1 MIEAPPKIRL
11 KNLHKRF
18 GDKVVLNGLNLDVQK
33 GESVV
38 IIGGSGS
45 GKSVSLKCLLGL
57 LTPDGGDI
65 QIDGKSI
72 IGISEDDRDEINKK
86 FGMLFQHA
94 ALFDS
99 MTVLNNVTFGL
110 TRGKGVSAEEAETIA
125 YTKLEQVGLDESF
138 AHRIPAELSGG
149 QRKRVGLARA
159 VALEPEII
167 LFDEPTTG
175 LDPVMGDIINELI
188 VECTRELG
196 ATTLTITHDM
206 ASSRIIADRIAM
218 LYQGKIVWAGPRDKV
233 DISGDPRV
241 DQFINGRT
249 EGPIKM
255 ELRRL

>member
-1 MIEAPPKIRL
+1 MNVNNFKIRII
-11 KNLHKRF
+11 NLHKRF
-18 GDKVVLNGLNLDVQK
+18 GDKVVLDGMNLDVEE

-38 IIGGSGS
+38 IMGGSGS

-57 LTPDGGDI
+57 LTPESGDI
-65 QIDGKSI
+65 EIDGISVL
-72 IGISEDDRDEINKK
+72 GISGDYRDVVNQK

-99 MTVLNNVTFGL
+99 MTVLDNVTFGL
-110 TRGKGVSAEEAETIA
+110 VRGKRLSEAEAEEIA
-125 YTKLEQVGLDESF
+125 ITKLKQVGLDSE
-138 AHRIPAELSGG
+138 HVLRMPAELSGG

-175 LDPVMGDIINELI
+175 LDPVMGDIINDLI
-188 VECTRELG
+188 VDCTRDLG
-196 ATTLTITHDM
+196 ATTLTITHDL
-206 ASSRIIADRIAM
+206 ASARVIADRIAM
-218 LYQGKIVWAGPRDKV
+218 LYQGKIIWLGPAKEIDS
-233 DISGDPRV
+233 SGDPRV
-241 DQFINGRT
+241 DQFIQGKA

>member
-1 MIEAPPKIRL
+1 MSEAPPKIRI

-18 GDKVVLNGLNLDVQK
+18 GEKVVLDGLNLDVGK

-38 IIGGSGS
+38 IMGGSGS
-45 GKSVSLKCLLGL
+45 GKSVSLKCMLGL
-57 LTPDGGDI
+57 LTPDEGQI
-65 QIDGKSI
+65 EIDGTSI
-72 IGISEDDRDEINKK
+72 LGISEDDRDTINQK

-99 MTVLNNVTFGL
+99 MTVLDNVTFGL
-110 TRGKGVSAEEAETIA
+110 FRGKGMEASDAERVA
-125 YTKLEQVGLDESF
+125 YEKLEQVGLDQSF
-138 AHRIPAELSGG
+138 GRRMPAELSGG

-175 LDPVMGDIINELI
+175 LDPVMGDVINELI
-188 VECTRELG
+188 VKCTRDLG

-206 ASSRIIADRIAM
+206 ASARVIADRIAM
-218 LYQGKIVWAGPRDKV
+218 LYQGKIIWAGLTDQ
-233 DISGDPRV
+233 IEFSGDSRV
-241 DQFINGRT
+241 DQFIHGHV

-255 ELRRL
+255 EVRRL

>member
-99 MTVLNNVTFGL
+99 MTVLNNITFGL

-125 YTKLEQVGLDESF
+125 YRRLEQVGLDESF

-188 VECTRELG
+188 VECTRDLG

-218 LYQGKIVWAGPRDKV
+218 LYQGKIVWVGPRDKV

>member
-1 MIEAPPKIRL
+1 MMEAPPKIRL

-188 VECTRELG
+188 VECTRDLG

>member
-1 MIEAPPKIRL
+1 MREAPPKIRL

-188 VECTRELG
+188 VECTRDLG

>member
-1 MIEAPPKIRL
+1 MSESPPKIRL

-18 GDKVVLNGLNLDVQK
+18 GHKVVLNGLNLDVVK

-38 IIGGSGS
+38 IMGGSGS

-57 LTPDGGDI
+57 LTPDSGQI
-65 QIDGKSI
+65 EIDGESI
-72 IGISEDDRDEINKK
+72 LGISEDARDEINQK

-99 MTVLNNVTFGL
+99 MTVVDNVTFGL
-110 TRGKGVSAEEAETIA
+110 IRGKGMSREDAEVVA
-125 YTKLEQVGLDESF
+125 YEKLEQVGLDESF
-138 AHRIPAELSGG
+138 GLRMPAELSGG

-175 LDPVMGDIINELI
+175 LDPVMGDIINDLI
-188 VECTRELG
+188 VKCTQNLG

-206 ASSRIIADRIAM
+206 ASARVIADRIAM
-218 LYQGKIVWAGPRDKV
+218 LYQGKIIWAGPAEKV
-233 DISGDPRV
+233 DASGDPRV
-241 DQFINGRT
+241 DQFIHGRVD
-249 EGPIKM
+249 GPIKM
-255 ELRRL
+255 EVRRL

>member
-1 MIEAPPKIRL
+1 MTEAPPKIRL

-18 GDKVVLNGLNLDVQK
+18 GDKVVLNGLNLDVQE

-38 IIGGSGS
+38 IMGGSGS

-110 TRGKGVSAEEAETIA
+110 TRGKGMSAEEAETIA

-159 VALEPEII
+159 PPWRRGSGGCVCSGGWRGVAWFGTP
-167 LFDEPTTG
+167 
-175 LDPVMGDIINELI
+175 
-188 VECTRELG
+188 
-196 ATTLTITHDM
+196 
-206 ASSRIIADRIAM
+206 
-218 LYQGKIVWAGPRDKV
+218 
-233 DISGDPRV
+233 
-241 DQFINGRT
+241 
-249 EGPIKM
+249 
-255 ELRRL
+255 

>member
-1 MIEAPPKIRL
+1 MSEAPPKIRI

-18 GDKVVLNGLNLDVQK
+18 GEKVVLDGLNLDVGK

-38 IIGGSGS
+38 IMGGSGS
-45 GKSVSLKCLLGL
+45 GKSVSLKCMLGL
-57 LTPDGGDI
+57 LTPDEGQI
-65 QIDGKSI
+65 EIDGTSI
-72 IGISEDDRDEINKK
+72 LGISEDDRDTINQK

-99 MTVLNNVTFGL
+99 MNVLDNMTFGL
-110 TRGKGVSAEEAETIA
+110 FRGKGMAASDAERVA
-125 YTKLEQVGLDESF
+125 YEKLEQVGLARSF
-138 AHRIPAELSGG
+138 GPRMPAELSGG

-175 LDPVMGDIINELI
+175 LDPVMGDVINDLI
-188 VECTRELG
+188 VKCTRDLG

-206 ASSRIIADRIAM
+206 ASARVIADRIAM
-218 LYQGKIVWAGPRDKV
+218 LYQGKIIWAGPPDQV
-233 DISGDPRV
+233 DASGDPRV
-241 DQFINGRT
+241 DQFIHGRV

-255 ELRRL
+255 EVRRL